1 MNTFVRLL
9 GQPEISHEGRTTI
22 LRPEVRFRLFAVL
35 ALRGAPET
43 RDRLAGLFW
52 PDRDN
57 ASARRNL
64 RKVVFDAGVFEWS
77 AGVDSARETLAWPV
91 ETDVARFE
99 RALADGRIE
108 DALSLYRGPLFDGL
122 DDPTNNTFAAFLRGE
137 RRRLAQ
143 RWRTAALERLETLI
157 DEPASALDLA
167 DVLLAADPLD
177 EDAVAAALAAYR
189 TLGNTT
195 EAVRLFRAYG
205 QRLAHVLGIEPSP
218 RLRALVCPTAATGW
232 ADKGKC
238 PAARSGLVGRESEM
252 SELAAMLA
260 QASCRLLTIAGP
272 GGIGK
277 SRLAKAA
284 LATVEAQFVDGTFW
298 ITLDD
303 LEKTE
308 QVAARIATMLGAGD
322 AGNDDPL
329 RVLAGW
335 LRQRRLLLVLDNAE
349 RIVALPGLI
358 ERLFAIAPGL
368 KLLATSRHRLGCAD
382 EWLLPLGGLALPPHD
397 APPAE
402 IVDYDAVRLF
412 ALHARAAR
420 PSFDPAAAAVPVGRI
435 VRALGGMPLAIEL
448 AAHWLRLLP
457 LGGLETEIGASLD
470 LLERD
475 EEGGERPEHRS
486 VRATFEGS
494 WRMLGAQEQRSFVL
508 LSVFAGAF
516 SRQAANDIAGASLP
530 LLSALADR
538 SLLHADANARFALH
552 PLLRQFASEK
562 CRELGLADAAAAAHA
577 HWFQNLLEQRAGE
590 IERGS
595 RAALDEIER
604 ELPDCRAAWRGSIE
618 RHDTQGLARCATPFL
633 HFYLSRGRLAD
644 GLALFEDAAA
654 SLDAERPADRPAA
667 ARVLLALA
675 QLQGKRGELDAAAA
689 TARRALKLARALSLD
704 DVERGCLEVF
714 LASQWQRGLFPE
726 AKRHFDAGLRR
737 ARDDD
742 DDAAAALFLARSGAL
757 EEVRGNHARAQ
768 AHYAE
773 ALQARREQ
781 GEPTGLAWLLKDV
794 GKLHLLRGE
803 WRAALAVFAE
813 GLDLCER
820 HGERAG
826 AVHFLLDLA
835 VVHQQ
840 LDDPV
845 ASDDLCRRALQRACT
860 IGVPAVEGAARL
872 VCSRL
877 SLRRGEIDV
886 AFDQVRAAAALLS
899 GLRDERCGLDCIR
912 SYAEVLATSEAS
924 AARTCA
930 LGLLNYVIAHRATD
944 PGDRAAARAQLR
956 ELAARDCAAPQA
968 IEVEVGV
975 LLRQIATSAAPAGRA
990 TRRARSEPALQAHT
1004 RPR

>member
-1 MNTFVRLL
+1 MNTYVRLL

-35 ALRGAPET
+35 ALRGTPEP

-64 RKVVFDAGVFEWS
+64 RKVVFDAGVFEWMAS
-77 AGVDSARETLAWPV
+77 VDSARETLAWRV

-99 RALADGRIE
+99 RALAEGRIDE
-108 DALSLYRGPLFDGL
+108 ALSLYRGPLLDGM
-122 DDPTNNTFAAFLRGE
+122 DDPTNNTFGAFLRGE

-143 RWRTAALERLETLI
+143 RWRAAALEQLETLI
-157 DEPASALDLA
+157 DEPASALSLA
-167 DVLLAADPLD
+167 NVLLAADPLD

-189 TLGNTT
+189 ALGNTT

-205 QRLAHVLGIEPSP
+205 QHLARVLGIEPSP
-218 RLRALVCPTAATGW
+218 RLRALVCTTAATGGS
-232 ADKGKC
+232 DKGGC
-238 PAARSGLVGRESEM
+238 PASRNGFVGRESEM
-252 SELAAMLA
+252 SELAAMLS
-260 QASCRLLTIAGP
+260 QQTCRLLTIAGP

-284 LATVEAQFVDGTFW
+284 LAAIESQFVDGTFW

-303 LEKTE
+303 LEQPE
-308 QVAARIATMLGAGD
+308 QVAERIAVMLGAGD
-322 AGNDDPL
+322 AGDDNPL
-329 RVLAGW
+329 RALAGF

-349 RIVALPGLI
+349 RIVALPGLV
-358 ERLFAIAPGL
+358 ERVFALAPGV
-368 KLLATSRHRLGCAD
+368 KVLATSRHRLGCAD
-382 EWLLPLGGLALPPHD
+382 EWLLPLGGLAVPPHD

-412 ALHARAAR
+412 TLHARVAR
-420 PSFDPAAAAVPVGRI
+420 PSFDPTASAAPVGRI

-457 LGGLETEIGASLD
+457 LVGLETEIGTSLD

-475 EEGGERPEHRS
+475 EEGSERPEHRS

-494 WRMLGAQEQRSFVL
+494 WRMLAAPEQRSFAL
-508 LSVFAGAF
+508 LSVFAGTF
-516 SRQAANDIAGASLP
+516 SRQAANEIAGASLP
-530 LLSALADR
+530 LLLVLADR
-538 SLLHADANARFALH
+538 SLLHADDNARFALH

-562 CRELGLADAAAAAHA
+562 CRELALAHSAGAAHA
-577 HWFQNLLEQRAGE
+577 HWFQRLLEQRADA
-590 IERGS
+590 IEDGNGP
-595 RAALDEIER
+595 ALDEIAI
-604 ELPDCRAAWRGSIE
+604 ELADCRAAWRWSIE
-618 RHDTQGLARCATPFL
+618 RHDTQGLARCAAPLL
-633 HFYLSRGRLAD
+633 HFYLARGRLAD

-654 SLDAERPADRPAA
+654 SLDVDRPDDRPAA

-675 QLQGKRGELDAAAA
+675 QLQGRRGELSAAAG
-689 TARRALKLARALSLD
+689 TARRALKLARALGLD
-704 DVERGCLEVF
+704 DVERGCLDVF

-737 ARDDD
+737 ARVDD

-757 EEVRGNHARAQ
+757 EKARGNHARAQ

-773 ALQARREQ
+773 ALQTRREQ
-781 GEPTGLAWLLKDV
+781 NEPTGLAWLLKDV

-803 WRAALAVFAE
+803 WREALAVFAE

-820 HGERAG
+820 HGENAG

-840 LDDPV
+840 LGDPV

-860 IGVPAVEGAARL
+860 IGVPTVEGAARL
-872 VCSRL
+872 VCCRL
-877 SLRRGEIDV
+877 AIRRGEIEA
-886 AFDQVRAAAALLS
+886 AFDQVRAAAALLL

-912 SYAEVLATSEAS
+912 SYAEVLAACEAS
-924 AARTCA
+924 AARTFA
-930 LGLLNYVIAHRATD
+930 IGLLNYVIVHRETEPA
-944 PGDRAAARAQLR
+944 DRAAARVQLR
-956 ELAARDCAAPQA
+956 DLAALGYGEPETID
-968 IEVEVGV
+968 VEVGV
-975 LLRQIATSAAPAGRA
+975 LLRQIATSATPAGRA
-990 TRRARSEPALQAHT
+990 MRRARLEPAFPAHT